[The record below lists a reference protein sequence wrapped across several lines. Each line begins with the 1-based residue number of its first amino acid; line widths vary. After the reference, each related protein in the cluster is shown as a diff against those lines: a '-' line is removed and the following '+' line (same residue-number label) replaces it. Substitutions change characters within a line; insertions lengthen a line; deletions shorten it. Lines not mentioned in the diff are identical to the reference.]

1 VLKLA
6 LAFAATGFPV
16 FPVDVFWDDERKRW
30 RKVPC
35 IKEWESR
42 ASINRY
48 LIEFWW
54 RRWPLAVPG
63 IPLGRCGKVVVD
75 ADRHPG
81 CVDGVAL
88 FHELDRTRGPFPVHP
103 YNQTKG
109 GGEHHWFA
117 QPAMPIRWA
126 KWAGGEVL
134 GHGRFVVGYA
144 VPQGECP
151 ELPQVFWNGAEFQAP
166 PTMGTA
172 AKPDRH
178 VSTADPGSPAV
189 PMVCG
194 PPTEHQRNYANASL
208 RNDTAELWA
217 SRLGQRN
224 IKLNAIAYS
233 MGRQIARG
241 WIARDRVEEFLLRAC
256 KANGLFKDDGLAQ
269 CRATIA
275 SGINAGMKR
284 PYHDIG
290 AA

>member
-1 VLKLA
+1 MRLA
-6 LAFAATGFPV
+6 LALAEAGFPV
-16 FPVDVFWDDERKRW
+16 FPVDVFFDDERKRW

-35 IKEWESR
+35 IKEWERR
-42 ASINRY
+42 ASTDPIVIKMR
-48 LIEFWW
+48 WKK
-54 RRWPLAVPG
+54 WPLAVPG
-63 IPLGRCGKVVVD
+63 IPPGRCGKVVVD

-81 CVDGVAL
+81 SVDGVAL

-103 YNQTKG
+103 FNYTKS
-109 GGEHHWFA
+109 GGEHHWFS
-117 QPAMPIRWA
+117 QPARPVRFG

-151 ELPQVFWNGAEFQAP
+151 ELPRVFWNGAEFQAP
-166 PTMGTA
+166 TTMGTA
-172 AKPDRH
+172 AK
-178 VSTADPGSPAV
+178 ADHRVAPV

-194 PPTEHQRNYANASL
+194 VVTEHQRNYANASL
-208 RNDTAELWA
+208 RNDSAELWA
-217 SRLGQRN
+217 SREGERN

-241 WIARDRVEEFLLRAC
+241 WIARDRVEEFLLKAC
-256 KANGLFKDDGLAQ
+256 KANGLFKDDGDAQ
-269 CRATIA
+269 CQATIA

-290 AA
+290 EAAVK